1 MMNKTQIAVVSSLIA
16 ALILP
21 TFTSYAQTHPLEVP
35 PKAQNR
41 AQNSLEHLG
50 HGIAPSPSVVAPV
63 SFQATANLI
72 KQTYESQLFTLRG
85 FKEGHYA
92 LRMYR

>member
-41 AQNSLEHLG
+41 AQS
-50 HGIAPSPSVVAPV
+50 SR
-63 SFQATANLI
+63 
-72 KQTYESQLFTLRG
+72 TLRPQHSAITKRSRPH
-85 FKEGHYA
+85 FVSSN
-92 LRMYR
+92 R